1 MTQTLRY
8 QWTSSFAKFASS
20 IVKGGRDMSVKR
32 ILSIVIPVV
41 GTIVGAILTGIC
53 DYQEHLP
60 SISDESQNNEKETE

>member
-1 MTQTLRY
+1 
-8 QWTSSFAKFASS
+8 
-20 IVKGGRDMSVKR
+20 MSVKR